1 MSDTINNSS
10 AYTILVNED
19 NTMTTTQKRRI
30 VQRSKLVD
38 DLWFLVPQMYNGYN
52 MAVFTVLLEYVLPV
66 SKRYQSDIL
75 VLSDSTYNGFLKYH
89 LPVDTVITDEAGD
102 IDLMLTF
109 LYVDIDEY
117 GNTVQRVRKVVG
129 HKICVCPISAWSDII
144 PDSALTALDQRI
156 IKTDAQIKAL
166 SDLNNA
172 IYQTKADNISYDES
186 TRELQLT
193 SSGKKIGNKVVI
205 SASIT
210 DLEDGLPAVDF
221 GHIED
226 NPIDPSEPG
235 NDVVVF

>member
-89 LPVDTVITDEAGD
+89 LPVDTVITDGKAGGRAQ
-102 IDLMLTF
+102 DLRM
-109 LYVDIDEY
+109 
-117 GNTVQRVRKVVG
+117 
-129 HKICVCPISAWSDII
+129 
-144 PDSALTALDQRI
+144 
-156 IKTDAQIKAL
+156 
-166 SDLNNA
+166 SDLSMERYYSRQCFN
-172 IYQTKADNISYDES
+172 SP
-186 TRELQLT
+186 R
-193 SSGKKIGNKVVI
+193 
-205 SASIT
+205 
-210 DLEDGLPAVDF
+210 
-221 GHIED
+221 
-226 NPIDPSEPG
+226 SE
-235 NDVVVF
+235 NYKNRRAN